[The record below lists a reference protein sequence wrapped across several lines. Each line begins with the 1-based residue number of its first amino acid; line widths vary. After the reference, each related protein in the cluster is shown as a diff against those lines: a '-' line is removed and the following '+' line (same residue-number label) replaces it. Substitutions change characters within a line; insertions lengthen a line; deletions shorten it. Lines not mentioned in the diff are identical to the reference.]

1 MPDEEV
7 QRRPQQ
13 PDTSVTETFTLTQDF
28 TDSVVL
34 ETQDQYKTTLDIPP
48 QFMKPLDTEIT
59 AKEGGST
66 T

>member
-7 QRRPQQ
+7 HKRTQV
-13 PDTSVTETFTLTQDF
+13 DTSVSETFTLTQDF
-28 TDSVVL
+28 TDSAVL
-34 ETQDQYKTTLDIPP
+34 ETQEQYKTTLDIPP